1 MQKPVAFLYTNNE
14 RQIKKTIAF
23 IIASKNK
30 IPGDKFNPGDEIP
43 VHWKLKGTTTMENS
57 IEVP

>member
-14 RQIKKTIAF
+14 REIKKTIAF

-43 VHWKLKGTTTMENS
+43 VH
-57 IEVP
+57 